1 MLVKSTS
8 YLYNERSY
16 KKETKM
22 RNLKPHHHLAII
34 SLIMFGVIGVWTWG
48 TVVLASTSGTT
59 VTVQIGPPDACPNIP
74 GYQETVPS
82 GMLVDGD
89 GNCYTPPP
97 PPVDQCDNIAG
108 MQETI
113 PAGYYQDASNNC
125 FVQPTPPVDIC
136 PNLTGVQAVIP
147 DGYVVNDNGNCVL
160 EPQDMCLNIT
170 GPQLIVP
177 EGLQRSDDGT
187 CFTPSPNEIPVSPG
201 PTQPENPW
209 IAPPEPRAPTVT
221 SNGQQTYKNIP
232 EAFQSIVAPLVNAIP
247 ESVREALRS
256 VPPVVAQTFPYYI
269 FAILLLSAAI
279 LAWQSINEIAATK
292 RLKALIK
299 RERDIAE
306 EKDNFMALASHYLR
320 TPLTVMKGALDTSRA
335 VGELTDDVML
345 SLRNALT
352 GLENEIASILGKI
365 DSNEALKEIAA
376 PINAPAEKTNFLRSA
391 FFWAPVAISVVI
403 ILLSN
408 FLLGVVGDVELG
420 GFNLITQAVVLVTV
434 SILFYSALR
443 THYLKSHEHD
453 YRQKLLGHEEA
464 IDTARNEFIASSTM
478 ALAAGLAKID
488 RERSVLKDMK
498 SENFFTDG
506 YQRFSHLLQK
516 FTLLGEIQAGVVGAA
531 EKFDI
536 SSAIDQIIQHY
547 QPELSNKR
555 LTIVNNIAHTNISQR
570 RTLFDFVL
578 GSLIDNAIKFSN
590 EGSTITINTTPHE
603 NSLTVQIDD
612 YGVAIPDEKMSQLFK
627 PFSRGTSAMEF
638 NYEGLGFSLFLD
650 KIIMDYVGGTI
661 SARSVGKDRTT
672 FSVTTHT
679 N

>member
-1 MLVKSTS
+1 
-8 YLYNERSY
+8 
-16 KKETKM
+16 M
-22 RNLKPHHHLAII
+22 RNLKAHHHLAII
-34 SLIMFGVIGVWTWG
+34 SLIFFGVIGVWTWG
-48 TVVLASTSGTT
+48 TVVFASTTGTT

-113 PAGYYQDASNNC
+113 PNGYYRDGNSC
-125 FVQPTPPVDIC
+125 FPQPTPPVDIC
-136 PNLTGVQAVIP
+136 PNLAGTQASIP
-147 DGYVVNDNGNCVL
+147 DGYIVNGNGNCIL

-177 EGLQRSDDGT
+177 EGLERTEDGT

-209 IAPPEPRAPTVT
+209 VTPSKPRAPGVV
-221 SNGQQTYKNIP
+221 NGQANLKNIP
-232 EAFQSIVAPLVNAIP
+232 ESFQSIVAPIVNAIP
-247 ESVREALRS
+247 ESIKTALRS

-269 FAILLLSAAI
+269 FAILGISTAI
-279 LAWQSINEIAATK
+279 LAWQSINEITATK
-292 RLKALIK
+292 RLQALIK

-335 VGELTDDVML
+335 VGELTDEAMNP
-345 SLRNALT
+345 LRSALT
-352 GLENEIASILGKI
+352 GLETEIASILGKI
-365 DSNEALKEIAA
+365 DSNEALKDISA
-376 PINAPAEKTNFLRSA
+376 PVKEPVEKTNFLRSA
-391 FFWAPVAISVVI
+391 FFWVPVAISVIIVI
-403 ILLSN
+403 LSN
-408 FLLGVVGDVELG
+408 FLLGVVGNVELG
-420 GFNLITQAVVLVTV
+420 SLNLVVQIVIFFTV
-434 SILFYSALR
+434 STLFYSALR

-453 YRQKLLGHEEA
+453 YRQKLLGHEET
-464 IDTARNEFIASSTM
+464 IDAARNEFIASSTM
-478 ALAAGLAKID
+478 ALANGLGQIE
-488 RERSVLKDMK
+488 RERPVLHNLK

-506 YQRFSHLLQK
+506 YDRFSHLLQK
-516 FTLLGEIQAGVVGAA
+516 FTLLGEIQAGVVGAT

-536 SSAIDQIIQHY
+536 GNAIDQLVQHY
-547 QPELSNKR
+547 QPELSAKR
-555 LTIVNNIAHTNISQR
+555 LTIVNNIEHTNISQR
-570 RTLFDFVL
+570 RSLFDFLL

-590 EGSTITINTTPHE
+590 EGSTITIESTPHE
-603 NSLTVQIDD
+603 QSLTVQIDD
-612 YGVAIPDEKMSQLFK
+612 YGVTIPEDKMSQLFK

-661 SARSVGKDRTT
+661 AARSIDKDRTT
-672 FSVTTHT
+672 FTVTTQT

>member
-1 MLVKSTS
+1 
-8 YLYNERSY
+8 
-16 KKETKM
+16 
-22 RNLKPHHHLAII
+22 
-34 SLIMFGVIGVWTWG
+34 MFGVVGVWTWG
-48 TVVLASTSGTT
+48 TVVLASTMGST

-74 GYQETVPS
+74 GYQETVPN

-97 PPVDQCDNIAG
+97 PPVDQCDNISG

-113 PAGYYQDASNNC
+113 PSGYYQEGTNC

-136 PNLTGVQAVIP
+136 PNLAGLQASIP
-147 DGYVVNDNGNCVL
+147 DGYIVNDNGNCVL

-177 EGLQRSDDGT
+177 EGLDRSEDGT

-201 PTQPENPW
+201 PTKPENPW
-209 IAPPEPRAPTVT
+209 VAPPVPRVPAVT
-221 SNGQQTYKNIP
+221 NGQQTYKNVP
-232 EAFQSIVAPLVNAIP
+232 EALQSVVAPIVNAIP
-247 ESVREALRS
+247 ESVKEALRS

-269 FAILLLSAAI
+269 FAILGLSTAI

-335 VGELTDDVML
+335 VGELTDDLML
-345 SLRNALT
+345 SLRSALT
-352 GLENEIASILGKI
+352 GLEDEIASILNKI
-365 DSNEALKEIAA
+365 DSNEALKTIAA
-376 PINAPAEKTNFLRSA
+376 PIDAPAEKTNFLRSA
-391 FFWAPVAISVVI
+391 FFWAPVAISIVI

-408 FLLGVVGDVELG
+408 FLLGVVGNVELG
-420 GFNLITQAVVLVTV
+420 SFNLLVQVVIFVTV
-434 SILFYSALR
+434 ATLFYSALR

-464 IDTARNEFIASSTM
+464 IDAARNEFIASSTM
-478 ALAAGLAKID
+478 ALANGLNRID
-488 RERSVLKDMK
+488 KERAILKNLK

-506 YQRFSHLLQK
+506 YERFSHLLQK

-536 SSAIDQIIQHY
+536 SSAIDQLIQHY
-547 QPELSNKR
+547 QPELSAKR
-555 LTIVNNIAHTNISQR
+555 LTIVNNIEHSDISQR

-603 NSLTVQIDD
+603 NTLTVQIDD
-612 YGVAIPDEKMSQLFK
+612 YGVAIPEEKMSQLFK

-661 SARSVGKDRTT
+661 SARSINNDRTT
-672 FSVTTHT
+672 FSVTTRT
-679 N
+679 S